1 MFTETNIRHIFGSV
15 WLGVHIVTSGGG
27 RIKKKKKKEGF
38 LDWFV
43 YKKITLNVS
52 SIIWF
57 SLHVTDIC
65 DTAFISSGGNDLRR
79 RFKDDNKN
87 LLKASIL
94 FILWYFYVII
104 ESSLAQLIILKRKSL
119 GENAMFRPM
128 LGFSFLWKVRL
139 CWAIVRGPKKSQS
152 WRNMTHCAATWL
164 EVLSLNLGVESVNGL
179 CDIWLGRFP
188 ELF

>member
-1 MFTETNIRHIFGSV
+1 M
-15 WLGVHIVTSGGG
+15 
-27 RIKKKKKKEGF
+27 KKKKEEEGF

-43 YKKITLNVS
+43 YKEITLNVS

-65 DTAFISSGGNDLRR
+65 DTAFMSSGGNDLRR

-94 FILWYFYVII
+94 FISWYFYVII

-119 GENAMFRPM
+119 G
-128 LGFSFLWKVRL
+128 
-139 CWAIVRGPKKSQS
+139 KKGNVSPY
-152 WRNMTHCAATWL
+152 A
-164 EVLSLNLGVESVNGL
+164 
-179 CDIWLGRFP
+179 RF
-188 ELF
+188 